1 MTDQSRPGAAPAG
14 RSPGRIVE
22 RGRSKAYR
30 PIAAGA
36 REAAVARGIAAYD
49 RGAFY
54 LAHEELEPAWMGT
67 DDAPERA
74 LIGGLIK
81 LAAAFVH
88 AERGNP
94 LGVRTNLAGALD
106 RLADAARAG
115 EPDAGLDLPALVV
128 AVGERLETVRSYVA
142 RYGTSSIPR
151 PADDPA
157 PGHDVVGPP
166 GRVRGARVPIEP
178 PHLPGRDRR

>member
-1 MTDQSRPGAAPAG
+1 MPTA
-14 RSPGRIVE
+14 
-22 RGRSKAYR
+22 
-30 PIAAGA
+30 A
-36 REAAVARGIAAYD
+36 REAALGRGLAAYD

-67 DDAPERA
+67 DAAPERA

-94 LGVRTNLAGALD
+94 LGVQTNLAGALE

-115 EPDAGLDLPALVV
+115 GPDAGLDLPELVR
-128 AVGERLETVRSYVA
+128 AVGARLEEIRAYLADHGPSPL
-142 RYGTSSIPR
+142 PR
-151 PADDPA
+151 PAGAPA
-157 PGHDVVGPP
+157 PDHGVVGPP
-166 GRVRGARVPIEP
+166 GRVRGARVPIDP
-178 PHLPGRDRR
+178 PPLSGRNPE